1 MPGDKCFL
9 DTNILVYAF
18 DVSAG
23 QKHEVAKRIVIDLWN
38 TKDGILSTQV
48 LQEFFVS
55 VTRKI
60 PKPMDAGL
68 AREIVSDFLKWHIV
82 INDENSLL
90 EAIDIHI
97 RYNYSFWDSLL
108 IQAAIR
114 SGAVLLLT
122 EDLTDSQEI
131 KGISIKNPFKH
142 LVKSP

>member
-1 MPGDKCFL
+1 MSGNRCFL

-18 DVSAG
+18 DASAG
-23 QKHEVAKRIVIDLWN
+23 QKYEVAKNIVIDLWN
-38 TKDGILSTQV
+38 TKEGVLSTQV

-55 VTRKI
+55 ITRKI
-60 PKPMDAGL
+60 PKPMDVMSAK
-68 AREIVSDFLKWHIV
+68 EIISDFLKWNIV

-97 RYNYSFWDSLL
+97 RYSYSFWDSLV
-108 IQAAIR
+108 IHAAVR

-122 EDLTDSQEI
+122 EDLIDSQI
-131 KGISIKNPFKH
+131 INGVSIKNPFKH

>member
-60 PKPMDAGL
+60 PKPMNAGL
-68 AREIVSDFLKWHIV
+68 AREIVSDFLKWDIV

-108 IQAAIR
+108 VQAAIR
-114 SGAVLLLT
+114 SGAVILLT
-122 EDLTDSQEI
+122 EDLVGGQTI
-131 KGISIKNPFKH
+131 NGLSIKNPFKH

>member
-9 DTNILVYAF
+9 DTDILVYAF

>member
-23 QKHEVAKRIVIDLWN
+23 RKHEVAKRIVIDLWN

-55 VTRKI
+55 VTKKI

-68 AREIVSDFLKWHIV
+68 AREIVSDLLKWDII
-82 INDENSLL
+82 INDKNSLL

-114 SGAVLLLT
+114 SGAALLLT
-122 EDLTDSQEI
+122 EDLTDSQKI

>member
-18 DVSAG
+18 DISAG
-23 QKHEVAKRIVIDLWN
+23 QKHEVAKRIVIDLWD

-55 VTRKI
+55 VTKKI

-82 INDENSLL
+82 VNDENSLL

>member
-23 QKHEVAKRIVIDLWN
+23 RKHEVAKRIVIDLWD

-55 VTRKI
+55 VTKKI

-68 AREIVSDFLKWHIV
+68 AREIVSDLLKWDII
-82 INDENSLL
+82 INDKNSLL

-114 SGAVLLLT
+114 SGAALLLT
-122 EDLTDSQEI
+122 EDLTDSQKI

>member
-1 MPGDKCFL
+1 MPGDRCFL
-9 DTNILVYAF
+9 DTSILVYAF

-23 QKHEVAKRIVIDLWN
+23 QKHEVAKRIVIDLWD

-68 AREIVSDFLKWHIV
+68 AREIVSDFFKWDIV
-82 INDENSLL
+82 INDETSLL

-108 IQAAIR
+108 VQAAIR
-114 SGAVLLLT
+114 SGAALLLT
-122 EDLTDSQEI
+122 EDLTDSQRI
-131 KGISIKNPFKH
+131 NGLSIKNPFKH

>member
-23 QKHEVAKRIVIDLWN
+23 QKHEVAKRIVIDLWE
-38 TKDGILSTQV
+38 TKDGILSIQV

-55 VTRKI
+55 VTKKI
-60 PKPMDAGL
+60 PKPINARL
-68 AREIVSDFLKWHIV
+68 AREIVSDLLKWDII
-82 INDENSLL
+82 INDKNSLL

-114 SGAVLLLT
+114 SGAALLLT
-122 EDLTDSQEI
+122 EDLTDSQKI

>member
-55 VTRKI
+55 VTKKI

>member
-18 DVSAG
+18 DISAG
-23 QKHEVAKRIVIDLWN
+23 QKHEVAKRIVIDLWD

-68 AREIVSDFLKWHIV
+68 VREIVSDFLKWDIV
-82 INDENSLL
+82 IDDENSLI

>member
-18 DVSAG
+18 DISAG
-23 QKHEVAKRIVIDLWN
+23 QKHEVAKRIVIDLWD

-68 AREIVSDFLKWHIV
+68 AREIVSDFLKWDIV
-82 INDENSLL
+82 IDDENSLI

-122 EDLTDSQEI
+122 EDLTDSQTI
-131 KGISIKNPFKH
+131 NGLSIKNPFKH

>member
-55 VTRKI
+55 VTKKI

-82 INDENSLL
+82 VNDENSLL

>member
-23 QKHEVAKRIVIDLWN
+23 RKHEVAKRIVIDLWD

-55 VTRKI
+55 VTKKI
-60 PKPMDAGL
+60 PKPINARL
-68 AREIVSDFLKWHIV
+68 AREIVSDLLKWDII
-82 INDENSLL
+82 INDKNSLL

-114 SGAVLLLT
+114 SGAALLLT
-122 EDLTDSQEI
+122 EDLTDSQKI

>member
-23 QKHEVAKRIVIDLWN
+23 RKHEVAKRIVIDLWD

-55 VTRKI
+55 VTKKI

-68 AREIVSDFLKWHIV
+68 AREIVSDLLKWDII
-82 INDENSLL
+82 INDKNSLL

-114 SGAVLLLT
+114 SGAALLLT
-122 EDLTDSQEI
+122 EDLTDSQKI

-142 LVKSP
+142 LMKSP

>member
-55 VTRKI
+55 VTKKI
-60 PKPMDAGL
+60 PKPINARL
-68 AREIVSDFLKWHIV
+68 AREIVSDFLKWNIV
-82 INDENSLL
+82 INDG
-90 EAIDIHI
+90 I
-97 RYNYSFWDSLL
+97 RIAFCLNQIANILFG
-108 IQAAIR
+108 R
-114 SGAVLLLT
+114 SA
-122 EDLTDSQEI
+122 
-131 KGISIKNPFKH
+131 P
-142 LVKSP
+142 

>member
-23 QKHEVAKRIVIDLWN
+23 RKHEVAKRIVIDLWE
-38 TKDGILSTQV
+38 TKDGILSIQV

-55 VTRKI
+55 VTKKI

-68 AREIVSDFLKWHIV
+68 AREIVSDLLKWDII
-82 INDENSLL
+82 INDKNSLL

-114 SGAVLLLT
+114 SGAALLLT
-122 EDLTDSQEI
+122 EDLTDSQKI

>member
-23 QKHEVAKRIVIDLWN
+23 RKHEVAKKIVIDLWD

-48 LQEFFVS
+48 LQELFVS

-60 PKPMDAGL
+60 TKTIDAGL
-68 AREIVSDFLKWHIV
+68 AREIVSDLFKWDIV
-82 INDENSLL
+82 INDKNSLL

-97 RYNYSFWDSLL
+97 RYGHSFWDSLQ

-114 SGAVLLLT
+114 SGAALLLT
-122 EDLTDSQEI
+122 ENLTDSQEI
-131 KGISIKNPFKH
+131 KSISIKNPFKH
-142 LVKSP
+142 LVKSS

>member
-23 QKHEVAKRIVIDLWN
+23 RKHEVAKRIVIDLWD

-55 VTRKI
+55 VTKKI

-68 AREIVSDFLKWHIV
+68 AREIVSDLLKWDIV
-82 INDENSLL
+82 INDKNSLL

-114 SGAVLLLT
+114 SGAALLLT
-122 EDLTDSQEI
+122 EDLTDSQKI